1 MTPPTRRIRRCQEMR
16 GWLIRRWTARSLT
29 FSSPTLP
36 SRSRMRRR
44 VGLARARKWSG
55 SSRFWLGRNIKVALY
70 VSLTHK
76 GSFMC
81 GRPNCWRRGLL
92 AADQVEEFRA
102 RARVLAE
109 GAEHARGDHLAARLL
124 HTPHLHAE
132 VTGLDDDANPPGRE
146 RPVERLRDLLRHLLL
161 KLQAVGED
169 ADQARDL
176 AQANDLALRQVAHVA
191 GAEEGQHVVLAQ
203 AVERDVL
210 DHDHLVVVLV
220 EDGACDDV
228 LGAHA
233 VPVGQLAQRARDAR
247 GRGPQALA
255 LRVLAQL
262 RQHRLDQRRDLIAR
276 FELRPGHV
284 RNAHTIDA
292 WMRSPPRRLFP
303 RSAISCARTPRS
315 ASAPRLFPPRRGR
328 SRSSAQTWT
337 RCSARTD
344 SPRSRA

>member
-1 MTPPTRRIRRCQEMR
+1 MTPPTRSIRRCQEMR

-146 RPVERLRDLLRHLLL
+146 RPVERLRDL
-161 KLQAVGED
+161 
-169 ADQARDL
+169 
-176 AQANDLALRQVAHVA
+176 LRQVAHVA